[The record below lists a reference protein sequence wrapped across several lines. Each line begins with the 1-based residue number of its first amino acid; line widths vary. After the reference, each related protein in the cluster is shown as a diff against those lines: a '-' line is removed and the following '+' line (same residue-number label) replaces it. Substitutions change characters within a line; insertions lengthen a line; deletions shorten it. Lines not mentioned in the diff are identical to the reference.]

1 MRGGGKAQLHLPG
14 ARDAVVT
21 QEDLARLQQLSV
33 RMKNAART
41 YLNGKLVNGQVPAD
55 ASDYTKQRIQAARLI
70 LDYGA
75 QGEEIR
81 PEEIR
86 KAEANEA
93 EANRQI
99 ARRKDIQADEIP
111 KTPEIPRIPRQGVGM
126 G

>member
-1 MRGGGKAQLHLPG
+1 MPDLSL
-14 ARDAVVT
+14 
-21 QEDLARLQQLSV
+21 QELSQQL
-33 RMKNAART
+33 REAEN
-41 YLNGKLVNGQVPAD
+41 PAH
-55 ASDYTKQRIQAARLI
+55 AHIELI

-111 KTPEIPRIPRQGVGM
+111 KTPEIPGIPRQGVGM